1 MDGFM
6 SSAKYKSNHPEQQ
19 RITQL
24 ILKNLIV
31 KGIGIVETDWFRE
44 FMDAVNS
51 NKYTLPSRSHLTTKL
66 LPELVQATE
75 SKVSAYIE
83 KADGIALTLDIWTD
97 GRMHSFLAIMGHS
110 FVNFPCVAVITGS
123 L

>member
-1 MDGFM
+1 MFVLFRHLKRKHETVFKSYTNYRDSGSTSRQPTMDGFM

-19 RITQL
+19 RIAQL

-31 KGIGIVETDWFRE
+31 KGSLPFGIVETDWFRE

-51 NKYTLPSRSHLTTKL
+51 KYTLPSRPHLTMKL

-75 SKVSAYIE
+75 
-83 KADGIALTLDIWTD
+83 
-97 GRMHSFLAIMGHS
+97 
-110 FVNFPCVAVITGS
+110 
-123 L
+123 